1 MYLIYIFIYSTSG
14 KVLVSFVVK
23 LGIRYWNY
31 LLIKVGSKVARSIQI
46 IPNTY

>member
-1 MYLIYIFIYSTSG
+1 MYLIYIYSTSG

-31 LLIKVGSKVARSIQI
+31 IVKVGSKVARSIQI